1 MSTSERGITLAV
13 QGVSRRFGRD
23 TVLDAVSLTVP
34 AGTTYA
40 LLGSSGAGKS
50 TLLKIMALLEKPSAG
65 RVLIDGREVTIGD
78 RAARLRMAVVFQ
90 KPYLFTGTVGYNVG
104 WGLTSRGVRGPQ
116 AARRVSD
123 ALERVGLGGWQDRR
137 SDSLSG
143 GEAQRVAIARALVLE
158 PEALLLDE
166 PFASLDPVVRGA
178 IIRDLANI
186 LAEERVT
193 CLYVTHDQD
202 EAMVVADRI
211 GILHQ
216 GRFVREGEASEV
228 MTVPTDLWVA
238 KFIGMEQPIRGRVRA
253 YDEGLAA
260 IDCGGVTLYGAA
272 DVAVGTEVLV
282 GVRPEDIT
290 LFAGDAD
297 IPPSSARNR
306 LAGVVTDV
314 HPTGVSVRVS
324 FETGDVSF
332 AASVSR
338 ASASEL
344 GLHPG
349 AAVTA
354 TFKATAVRVGLPE

>member
-1 MSTSERGITLAV
+1 MSTSDRGIELTV
-13 QGVSRRFGRD
+13 QDVSRRYGRE
-23 TVLDAVSLTVP
+23 TVLDSVSLTVP

-50 TLLKIMALLEKPSAG
+50 TLLKILALLEKPSAG
-65 RVLIDGREVTIGD
+65 RVLVDGRPATVGD

-104 WGLTSRGVRGPQ
+104 WGLISRGVRGPE
-116 AARRVSD
+116 AARRVAD

-143 GEAQRVAIARALVLE
+143 GEAQRVAIARALVLK

-166 PFASLDPVVRGA
+166 PFASLDPIVRGS
-178 IIRDLANI
+178 IIRDLVGI
-186 LAEERVT
+186 LAQERVT

-211 GILHQ
+211 GILHE

-238 KFIGMEQPIRGRVRA
+238 RFIGMEQPVRGRVTA
-253 YDEGLAA
+253 DEQGLAA
-260 IDCGGVTLYGAA
+260 IDCSGLTLYAAA
-272 DVAVGTEVLV
+272 DVAVGTDVLV

-290 LFAGDAD
+290 LYAGDAEL
-297 IPPSSARNR
+297 PLSSARNR
-306 LAGVVTDV
+306 LTGVVTDV

-324 FETGDVSF
+324 FESAGVGF

-338 ASASEL
+338 ASASAL
-344 GLHPG
+344 GLTPG
-349 AAVTA
+349 AVVTA
-354 TFKATAVRVGLPE
+354 TFKATAVRVGAE